1 MGIIKVTTSNKEF
14 DNKINLLQ
22 ENESFRFTFEGNVYI
37 LDCFLKGKFG
47 GNYSVKKD
55 DGSIFIFMNINKITK
70 NYIHCF
76 DYNMFKVRSSFKL
89 PIKEIELIEN

>member
-1 MGIIKVTTSNKEF
+1 MGILKVTTSNKEF

-22 ENESFRFTFEGNVYI
+22 ESESFRFRFEENVYI
-37 LDCFLKGKFG
+37 LDCFLKGKYG

-55 DGSIFIFMNINKITK
+55 DDSTLMRFMNINKITK

-76 DYNMFKVRSSFKL
+76 DYNIFKVRSSFKL
-89 PIKEIELIEN
+89 PIKEIELI